1 MKKILAIALVVC
13 MMMTFASF
21 PVSAAIASPAT
32 LTVVSAPGA
41 RSGYTGEKALDGDYK
56 IGYATNDYNG
66 SISTNN
72 AQTLV
77 YDLGK
82 VTTLDS
88 LTLYWGDKGQTWGHV
103 APEAYKV
110 FVSKDNSN
118 YTELFSYT
126 GLHSNMATY
135 GGKIAYTNTSIGTT
149 GGRENLSAVVT
160 ELDINAEEVRYIKI
174 QIVSF
179 IYRACLAEIEATIL
193 EEEVDDGPVG
203 EPIPATLTHVG
214 GSATTP
220 YTSRYPI
227 ANATDGDPA
236 TAYVNG
242 QYMDK
247 DPVASGLTFS
257 LIYKFDELQTLQGL
271 TIGWGGALKANGSA
285 DWGCQAPDA
294 YNVYV
299 SSDGNTYR
307 KILTYT
313 GLYSGAEYEG
323 KVVHHNTKAD
333 YRHLTVT
340 ETDLGVKDVMYIKIE
355 VTAVKYRYTINEIS
369 VLVRDKSLA
378 LVPTTYTVN
387 YVDESGKAIAPAKTG
402 EANVGDVLTETPID
416 VEGYKPNDVS
426 KRITLIDGENVI
438 TFVYRKIETSGYTVN
453 YVDEAGNAVATKK
466 VVSDVEVGTT
476 ASETAIV
483 VDGYL
488 RDNHSAK
495 EFVVTKDGTDIT
507 FTYTKIINAV
517 DVTVPANT
525 ADAAY
530 IIDGKN
536 FDIPTDTTKQWK
548 SGTLSST
555 GDGTTPLM
563 TFIVDLGDAYDVSKY
578 ATTQANRYMKYA
590 KFYASNDKQSWT
602 DAIEADPAWKQ
613 ETSKQT
619 WYTEGALDFGGAYRY
634 IKIEVM
640 TVAPAANTYM
650 NVYEFAFVGAKGIAG
665 VRENLVVKGGQIR
678 LPNDK
683 VSAGLRFGAT
693 LQKSFLGIEGD
704 YRYDANADATFGMF
718 VMPKD
723 LLAKGQTLAS
733 YLAANDYEGQALK
746 VPATK
751 IYAQDDATVTFTA
764 VLTNIPAVDYGR
776 DIVAVAYVCID
787 GKYAF
792 ANEVTKNYMGV
803 AQAVAD
809 SYKAGSVNLTAA
821 QLAALEEIV
830 GTL

>member
-21 PVSAAIASPAT
+21 PVSAAIVSPAT

-41 RSGYTGEKALDGDYK
+41 RSGYTGEKALDGDYS
-56 IGYATNDYNG
+56 IGYATNMYN
-66 SISTNN
+66 SSVSTNN
-72 AQTLV
+72 GVSLV

-88 LTLYWGDKGQTWGHV
+88 LTLYWGDKGQTWGHMV
-103 APEAYKV
+103 PDSYKV
-110 FVSKDNSN
+110 FVSMDNST

-126 GLHSNMATY
+126 GLYSNLATY
-135 GGKIAYTNTSIGTT
+135 DGKVQYSNNTNAKDY
-149 GGRENLSAVVT
+149 LSAVVT

-174 QIVSF
+174 QIVSYK
-179 IYRACLAEIEATIL
+179 YRASLAEIEATIL

-203 EPIPATLTHVG
+203 EPIPATLTHAG
-214 GSATTP
+214 GYLTTP
-220 YTSRYPI
+220 HSETKYPI
-227 ANATDGDPA
+227 SNATDGDPA
-236 TAYVNG
+236 TCYVNG
-242 QYMDK
+242 QYK
-247 DPVASGLTFS
+247 SSYTSGLTLS

-271 TIGWGGALKANGSA
+271 TIGWGGSE
-285 DWGCQAPDA
+285 WGTQAPDA

-307 KILTYT
+307 KILSYE

-323 KVVHHNTKAD
+323 KVVHHNTNNA
-333 YRHLTVT
+333 YRKLTVT

-355 VTAVKYRYTINEIS
+355 VTAVQYRYTINEIS

-402 EANVGDVLTETPID
+402 EANVGDVLTENPVD

-438 TFVYRKIETSGYTVN
+438 TFVYRKVETSGYTVN

-495 EFVVTKDGTDIT
+495 EFVVTKDNTEIT
-507 FTYTKIINAV
+507 FTYTKIIDAV

-525 ADAAY
+525 ADSAY

-548 SGTLSST
+548 SETLSST
-555 GDGTTPLM
+555 GDGATPLM
-563 TFIVDLGDAYDVSKY
+563 TFIVDLGDAYDISKY

-590 KFYASNDKQSWT
+590 KFYASNDKQNWT

-683 VSAGLRFGAT
+683 ISAGLRFGAT

-704 YRYDANADATFGMF
+704 YRYDVNADATFGMF

-764 VLTNIPAVDYGR
+764 VLTNIPAIDYGR

-809 SYKAGSVNLTAA
+809 SYKAGSVNLTAT

>member
-1 MKKILAIALVVC
+1 MKKILAIVLVVC

-56 IGYATNDYNG
+56 IGYATNNYNG

-103 APEAYKV
+103 VPEAYKV
-110 FVSKDNSN
+110 LVSKDNAT

-126 GLHSNMATY
+126 GLYSSQATY
-135 GGKIAYTNTSIGTT
+135 DGKVAYTNKSSA
-149 GGRENLSAVVT
+149 NDYLSAVVT

-179 IYRACLAEIEATIL
+179 KLRASLAEIEATII

-203 EPIPATLTHVG
+203 EPIPGKLTFTG
-214 GSATTP
+214 GGNLTTP
-220 YTSRYPI
+220 YTSSYAI
-227 ANATDGDPA
+227 ENATDGSFD

-242 QYMDK
+242 QYK
-247 DPVASGLTFS
+247 GSYGTGNIS
-257 LIYKFDELQTLQGL
+257 LIYKFEELETLQGL
-271 TIGWGGALKANGSA
+271 TIDWGATNAIGNN
-285 DWGCQAPDA
+285 WGCQAPDA
-294 YNVYV
+294 YNIYV

-313 GLYSGAEYEG
+313 DLYSGAEYEG
-323 KVVHHNTKAD
+323 KVVHHDTRDA
-333 YRHLTVT
+333 YRRLTVT

-355 VTAVKYRYTINEIS
+355 VTAWKYRSTITELS
-369 VLVRDKSLA
+369 VMVRDKSLS

-402 EANVGDVLTETPID
+402 EANVGDVLTENPVD

-438 TFVYRKIETSGYTVN
+438 TFVYRKVETTSYTVN

-495 EFVVTKDGTDIT
+495 EFVVTKDNTEIT
-507 FTYTKIINAV
+507 FTYTKIIDAV

-525 ADAAY
+525 ADSAY

-536 FDIPTDTTKQWK
+536 FDVPTDTTKQWK
-548 SGTLSST
+548 SEALSST

-590 KFYASNDKQSWT
+590 KFYASNDKQNWT

-809 SYKAGSVNLTAA
+809 SYKAGSVNLTAT

>member
-1 MKKILAIALVVC
+1 MKKILAIALVIC

-21 PVSAAIASPAT
+21 PVSAAIVSPAT

-41 RSGYTGEKALDGDYK
+41 RNGYTGEKALDGDYK
-56 IGYATNDYNG
+56 IGYAINNYNG

-214 GSATTP
+214 GYLTTP
-220 YTSRYPI
+220 HIATKYPI
-227 ANATDGDPA
+227 AYATDGDPN

-242 QYMDK
+242 QYK
-247 DPVASGLTFS
+247 ESLTSGLNLS
-257 LIYKFDELQTLQGL
+257 LIYKFDEIQTLQGL
-271 TIGWGGALKANGSA
+271 TIGWGDTKG

-323 KVVHHNTKAD
+323 KVVHHNTSDA
-333 YRHLTVT
+333 YRRLTVT

-355 VTAVKYRYTINEIS
+355 VTAVRYRYTINEIS

-387 YVDESGKAIAPAKTG
+387 YVDESGKAIAPSKTG
-402 EANVGDVLTETPID
+402 EANVGDVLTEKPVD

-476 ASETAIV
+476 ASESAVV

-488 RDNHSAK
+488 RDSQSAK
-495 EFVVTKDGTDIT
+495 EFIVTKDNADIT

-517 DVTVPANT
+517 GVTVPTNT
-525 ADAAY
+525 ADSAY

-548 SGTLSST
+548 SDTLSST

-563 TFIVDLGDAYDVSKY
+563 TLVVDLGDAYDVTKY
-578 ATTQANRYMKYA
+578 ATTQANRYMKYV
-590 KFYASNDKQSWT
+590 KFYASNDGQNWT

-613 ETSKQT
+613 ETSNQT
-619 WYTEGALDFGGAYRY
+619 WYTEGTLDFGGAYRY
-634 IKIEVM
+634 IKLEVM
-640 TVAPAANTYM
+640 TVANATNTYM
-650 NVYEFAFVGAKGIAG
+650 NVYELAFVGVKGIAG
-665 VRENLVVKGGQIR
+665 VRENLVIKGGQIR

-704 YRYDANADATFGMF
+704 YKYDANATATFGMF

-723 LLAKGQTLAS
+723 LLAKGQTLAN
-733 YLAANDYEGQALK
+733 YLVANDYEGQALK

-751 IYAQDDATVTFTA
+751 VYAQDGETVTFTA
-764 VLTNIPAVDYGR
+764 VLTNIPAQDYGR

-803 AQAVAD
+803 AQAVVD
-809 SYKAGSVNLTAA
+809 SYKAGSVNLTAT

-830 GTL
+830 GSL

>member
-32 LTVVSAPGA
+32 LTVVSSSASH
-41 RSGYTGEKALDGDYK
+41 SGWTAEKTLDGDNT
-56 IGYATNDYNG
+56 IGYATNGYHG
-66 SISTNN
+66 SGVATNKHEI
-72 AQTLV
+72 V
-77 YDLGK
+77 YDLGS

-88 LTLYWGDKGQTWGHV
+88 LTLYWGARGQQWGMMV
-103 APEAYKV
+103 PDSYKV
-110 FVSKDNSN
+110 YVSKDKST
-118 YTELFSYT
+118 YSELLSYT
-126 GLHSNMATY
+126 GLYSNLETY
-135 GGKIAYTNTSIGTT
+135 GGKVEYNSVTTN
-149 GGRENLSAVVT
+149 RDYVSAVVT
-160 ELDINAEEVRYIKI
+160 ELNLSVEEVRYIKVEI
-174 QIVSF
+174 ISF
-179 IYRACLAEIEATIL
+179 RYRACLAEIEATVF
-193 EEEVDDGPVG
+193 EEEEDDGPVG

-214 GSATTP
+214 GNLTTP
-220 YTSRYPI
+220 HSSTKYPI
-227 ANATDGDPA
+227 AYATDGDPA
-236 TAYVNG
+236 TCYVNG
-242 QYMDK
+242 QYK
-247 DPVASGLTFS
+247 GSYTSGLTLS

-271 TIGWGGALKANGSA
+271 TIGWGGGE
-285 DWGCQAPDA
+285 WGTQAPDA

-313 GLYSGAEYEG
+313 DLYSGAEYEG
-323 KVVHHNTKAD
+323 KVVHHNTNDA
-333 YRHLTVT
+333 YRKLTVT

-355 VTAVKYRYTINEIS
+355 VTATRYRYTINEIS

-387 YVDESGKAIAPAKTG
+387 YVDESGNAIAPAKTG
-402 EANVGDVLTETPID
+402 EANVGDVLTENPID

-426 KRITLIDGENVI
+426 KRITLVDGENVI

-453 YVDEAGNAVATKK
+453 YVDEAGNAVAAKK

-495 EFVVTKDGTDIT
+495 EFVVTKDNTDIT
-507 FTYTKIINAV
+507 FTYTKIIDAV

-555 GDGTTPLM
+555 GDGITPLM

-787 GKYAF
+787 GEYAF

-809 SYKAGSVNLTAA
+809 SYKAGSVNLTAT